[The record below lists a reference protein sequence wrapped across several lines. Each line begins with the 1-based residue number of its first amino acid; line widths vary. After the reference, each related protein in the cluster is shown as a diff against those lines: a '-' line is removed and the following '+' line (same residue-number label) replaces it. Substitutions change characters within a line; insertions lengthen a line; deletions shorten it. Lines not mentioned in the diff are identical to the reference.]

1 MPSRRLPPT
10 VVGTRR
16 TSKGAPMSTTKRW
29 AAAGATVVAIVAVV
43 SISAAGA
50 QPSPR
55 ATAAKASPSSL
66 VTQLAA
72 ARIATAKY
80 VSNLNLAK
88 ENGYGIITKMIPNMG
103 YHYMNPKIAGFNV
116 TKPPILVYE
125 HTAGGYQLGA
135 LEWVFTSKPAKP
147 PLPGA
152 KYGSFGA
159 GCHYKDGTYVPAAA
173 QSACPTTS
181 PQTGAAF
188 NFWHPLLIT
197 MHVWL
202 WYPNPSGLFA
212 STNPLAA
219 AFNQG

>member
-1 MPSRRLPPT
+1 
-10 VVGTRR
+10 
-16 TSKGAPMSTTKRW
+16 MSTKRW
-29 AAAGATVVAIVAVV
+29 TAAAVAVVAIVAAV
-43 SISAAGA
+43 SISTAGA
-50 QPSPR
+50 QPG
-55 ATAAKASPSSL
+55 AKAAKASPSTL
-66 VTQLAA
+66 VAQLAA

-80 VSNLNLAK
+80 VSNLGLAK
-88 ENGYGIITKMIPNMG
+88 ESGYGIITRMIPNMG
-103 YHYMNPKIAGFNV
+103 YHYMNPKVAGFNIK
-116 TKPPILVYE
+116 KPPILVYE

-135 LEWVFTSKPAKP
+135 LEWVFTSKPATP
-147 PLPGA
+147 PIPGA

-173 QSACPTTS
+173 QSGCPTTS
-181 PQTGAAF
+181 PQTGSAF

-197 MHVWL
+197 LHVWL

>member
-1 MPSRRLPPT
+1 MTRGMLRAGLIAVLAEVAIAATSAAAAPPSRSVASAQVP
-10 VVGTRR
+10 
-16 TSKGAPMSTTKRW
+16 
-29 AAAGATVVAIVAVV
+29 ATLV
-43 SISAAGA
+43 S
-50 QPSPR
+50 
-55 ATAAKASPSSL
+55 
-66 VTQLAA
+66 QLAQ
-72 ARIATAKY
+72 ARLATAKY

-88 ENGYGIITKMIPNMG
+88 EDGYGIITRMIPNMG
-103 YHYMNPKIAGFNV
+103 YHFLNSKVTGFNV
-116 TKPPILVYE
+116 TKPAILVYE
-125 HTAGGYQLGA
+125 HRGSSWQLGA
-135 LEWVFTSKPAKP
+135 LEWVWTAKPAKP

-159 GCHYKDGTYVPAAA
+159 GCHYTDGTYVPAAA
-173 QSACPTTS
+173 QDQCPKTS

-219 AFNQG
+219 AFNAG

>member
-1 MPSRRLPPT
+1 
-10 VVGTRR
+10 
-16 TSKGAPMSTTKRW
+16 MSTTKRW
-29 AAAGATVVAIVAVV
+29 TAAGVAVAAIVAAV
-43 SISAAGA
+43 SISSAGA
-50 QPSPR
+50 QPAPR
-55 ATAAKASPSSL
+55 ATASKASNATL
-66 VTQLAA
+66 VAQLAA
-72 ARIATAKY
+72 ARIATARY

-88 ENGYGIITKMIPNMG
+88 ESGYGIITRMIPNMG
-103 YHYMNPKIAGFNV
+103 YHYMNPKIAGFNIK
-116 TKPPILVYE
+116 KPPILVYE

-135 LEWVFTSKPAKP
+135 LEWVFTSKPASP
-147 PLPGA
+147 PIPGA

-173 QSACPTTS
+173 QSGCPTTS

-197 MHVWL
+197 LHVWL

-212 STNPLAA
+212 STNPLAS